1 MQEKTIQLKV
11 NGRSHALTIAPNTT
25 LLRALRDQLGYTEV
39 KNGCESGDC
48 GACTVIM
55 NGKAVNSC
63 MVLVWQA
70 DGAEIVT
77 VTGLGDLNHPHP
89 IQQAFADSG
98 ASQCGYCTPGMVMST
113 YALLEENPHPTED
126 EIRMALSGNLCR
138 CTGYGQIIDAVHQA
152 AEMMSSAGGEQ

>member
-1 MQEKTIQLKV
+1 MEAKTIKLTV
-11 NGRSHALTIAPNTT
+11 NGRMHELNTAPNTT
-25 LLRALRDQLGYTEV
+25 LLRALRDQLGYNDV

-55 NGKAVNSC
+55 DGKAVNSC

-70 DGAEIVT
+70 DGSEIIT
-77 VTGLGDLNHPHP
+77 VSGLGDVNHSHP

-113 YALLEENPHPTED
+113 YALLEENPHPTEE
-126 EIRMALSGNLCR
+126 EIRVGLSGNLCR
-138 CTGYGQIIDAVHQA
+138 CTGYGQIVEAIKQA
-152 AEMMSSAGGEQ
+152 ADVMNPTRGQK

>member
-1 MQEKTIQLKV
+1 MEEKTINLTV
-11 NGRSHALTIAPNTT
+11 NGRKHELKITPNTT

-55 NGKAVNSC
+55 DGKAVNSC
-63 MVLVWQA
+63 MVLIWQA
-70 DGAEIVT
+70 DGSEIVT
-77 VTGLGDLNHPHP
+77 VTGLGDANHPHP

-98 ASQCGYCTPGMVMST
+98 ASQCGFCTPGMVMST
-113 YALLEENPHPTED
+113 YTLLEENPHPNED

-138 CTGYGQIIDAVHQA
+138 CTGYGHIVQAVQQA
-152 AEMMSSAGGEQ
+152 AEEMSSSGGQK

>member
-1 MQEKTIQLKV
+1 MEEKKIHLTV
-11 NGRSHALTIAPNTT
+11 NSRKHSFYIPPNVT
-25 LLRALRDQLGYTEV
+25 LLRTLRDHLGYTEV

-63 MVLVWQA
+63 IVLIWQA
-70 DGAEIVT
+70 DGSEIVT
-77 VTGLGDLNHPHP
+77 VAGLGDKDHPHP

-113 YALLEENPHPTED
+113 YALLEENPHPNEE

-138 CTGYGQIIDAVHQA
+138 CTGYGHIIKAVQQA
-152 AEMMSSAGGEQ
+152 AEVMQPAGGEK